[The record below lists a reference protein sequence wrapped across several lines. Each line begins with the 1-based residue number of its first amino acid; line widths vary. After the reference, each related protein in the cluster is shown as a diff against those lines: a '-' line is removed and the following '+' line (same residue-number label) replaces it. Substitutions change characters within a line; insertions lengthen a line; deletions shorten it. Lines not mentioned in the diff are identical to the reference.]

1 MPIRYTLN
9 NFQSI
14 SLVSLCHNNHSQQN
28 KKMKKNTEKKLNLG
42 KIKVASLSKEKQQKI
57 QGGQKPKW
65 SSSLTSLNF
74 LEC

>member
-1 MPIRYTLN
+1 
-9 NFQSI
+9 
-14 SLVSLCHNNHSQQN
+14 VSQYSFTTKQ
-28 KKMKKNTEKKLNLG
+28 KNENEHTKKLNLG

>member
-1 MPIRYTLN
+1 
-9 NFQSI
+9 
-14 SLVSLCHNNHSQQN
+14 
-28 KKMKKNTEKKLNLG
+28 MKKNTEKKLNLG